1 MLIPLLSTWWFP
13 CYVSDTH
20 SDDSCTSSELHNLF
34 TFTNWPTAPP
44 REDDRPGINRTRAP
58 VIRERRMRRWGVL
71 RRQGRVDLYAPCQA
85 CRWKMNLN
93 FLDPW
98 KKRPVY
104 SVTLNL
110 FHLHLVWTILSLAWQ
125 WQMWFIYLFKRLNT
139 TARHKIHVQNWYDVW
154 LWI

>member
-1 MLIPLLSTWWFP
+1 MAIPLPSTWWFP
-13 CYVSDTH
+13 RTH
-20 SDDSCTSSELHNLF
+20 IDESCASSELHNLF

-44 REDDRPGINRTRAP
+44 REDGRPGINRTRAP
-58 VIRERRMRRWGVL
+58 VLRERRMNRWGLL
-71 RRQGRVDLYAPCQA
+71 RRQGRVDLYASCQA

-93 FLDPW
+93 FF
-98 KKRPVY
+98 RPVEKTG
-104 SVTLNL
+104 SLFCVTLNL

-139 TARHKIHVQNWYDVW
+139 TARHKIHVQSWYDVW